1 MYINSDTCFSYLF
14 VSPLEFSPVEDLY
27 GCFFFLIFAILYV
40 VP

>member
-27 GCFFFLIFAILYV
+27 GCFFF
-40 VP
+40 